1 MIAIG
6 GRKDLDPKVVSSM
19 HELRHET
26 FVRRLNWSL
35 PLLEGL
41 EQDQYDSDDAVY
53 FVVHDVHESVT
64 ACARLL
70 PTTAPYML
78 PDLFAE
84 LLGGRP
90 PPRDRATW
98 ELSRFAARVRES
110 REGRVLSLSQ
120 PTLNLLDSILRFAR
134 NNAVKRL
141 VLVTSIALE
150 RLLLRTALDVHRLAS
165 PARMPDGLIV
175 ALFIEVPRW
184 SFGSAGTA
192 GLEAQAGY
200 PSNAGSATSSD
211 AVATRDAARRIE
223 TAYARARFG
232 KFS

>member
-6 GRKDLDPKVVSSM
+6 GRKDLDPRVVSSM
-19 HELRHET
+19 YEFRHET
-26 FVRRLNWSL
+26 FVRRLHWSL
-35 PLLEGL
+35 PLFEGL
-41 EQDQYDSDDAVY
+41 EQDQYDSDAAVY
-53 FVVHDVHESVT
+53 FVVHDVHENVT

-84 LLGGRP
+84 LLGGRL
-90 PPRDRATW
+90 PPRDTATW
-98 ELSRFAARVRES
+98 ELSRFATSVRRS
-110 REGRVLSLSQ
+110 RAGRVLSLSQ
-120 PTLNLLDSILRFAR
+120 PTLNLLDVILRFAR
-134 NNAVKRL
+134 DNAVERL

-150 RLLLRTALDVHRLAS
+150 RLLLRTALDVHRLAA

-175 ALFIEVPRW
+175 ALLIEVPRW
-184 SFGSAGTA
+184 SFANPA
-192 GLEAQAGY
+192 
-200 PSNAGSATSSD
+200 D

-223 TAYARARFG
+223 AVYARECFG